1 MQIRNLALGMNCM
14 ASFYCNIA
22 FMLLISGRAFALEMP
37 SINLPQ
43 GYSTSFRSVHN
54 TLHLRAPTSPPKL
67 PAKGAVATGVYRN
80 MFVEYGLPKESVQA
94 RVNQVGVYSIAF
106 VRHQGPRTW
115 LHRPC
120 LQWGKRH
127 KIPSPLFIPVRFYF
141 TTMPH
146 ARSSSSCFSATLTP
160 SPCTSRARTA
170 AGRTCRTSGTTTCAA
185 RECRKCIQKRMGIF
199 PSQYHSPCGHVIA
212 VYPTLP
218 VPLRVMPGVMS
229 E

>member
-1 MQIRNLALGMNCM
+1 MLVFAIFSHSPVSPIQIRNLALGMNCM

-120 LQWGKRH
+120 LQGGNDTKS
-127 KIPSPLFIPVRFYF
+127 SPPPIHTRSLLFHNHAACQIFQQLFFGDPDSESVHFESADGSGSYVQDIGDNDVR
-141 TTMPH
+141 
-146 ARSSSSCFSATLTP
+146 SE
-160 SPCTSRARTA
+160 
-170 AGRTCRTSGTTTCAA
+170 G
-185 RECRKCIQKRMGIF
+185 
-199 PSQYHSPCGHVIA
+199 
-212 VYPTLP
+212 
-218 VPLRVMPGVMS
+218 MS
-229 E
+229 